1 MATNINIYKHIVEFV
16 SDLNCAFGVK
26 SHPLEL
32 YNRFLETKVVNDEQ
46 KQIQIHIFKNFIN
59 DNSEAIKLK
68 DYNLF
73 TKTDIVYNKKCVIKL
88 IELFKLANLQEQE
101 IMWNHLLVISSL
113 LNPNDEDLN
122 SMITKLND
130 GSKEGEFLNDIF
142 GKITNTIP
150 QNMDTSNPMASIM
163 NLMSSGGFA
172 DIMNTMNNKLSS
184 GELDLNKLIG
194 SVSQLIPKNEQLPN
208 IGGLDLNNMLNTL
221 NNTTTPEKK

>member
-1 MATNINIYKHIVEFV
+1 
-16 SDLNCAFGVK
+16 
-26 SHPLEL
+26 
-32 YNRFLETKVVNDEQ
+32 
-46 KQIQIHIFKNFIN
+46 
-59 DNSEAIKLK
+59 
-68 DYNLF
+68 
-73 TKTDIVYNKKCVIKL
+73 
-88 IELFKLANLQEQE
+88 
-101 IMWNHLLVISSL
+101 
-113 LNPNDEDLN
+113 
-122 SMITKLND
+122 MITKLND